1 MPALAA
7 PRWLPSWSSRGGT
20 PGSYIRTQQTI
31 FALLNIVSIPLLGL
45 PPLHPQAFVGGI
57 AIVVLGTSL
66 GIAARHRV
74 PPERRTRIS
83 QSMVLLVA
91 GIALVRAVVQL
102 LG

>member
-1 MPALAA
+1 MGVATADTALM
-7 PRWLPSWSSRGGT
+7 GT
-20 PGSYIRTQQTI
+20 REDVRS
-31 FALLNIVSIPLLGL
+31 
-45 PPLHPQAFVGGI
+45 PLHHWAM
-57 AIVVLGTSL
+57 VVLGTSL

-74 PPERRTRIS
+74 PPERRKRIS